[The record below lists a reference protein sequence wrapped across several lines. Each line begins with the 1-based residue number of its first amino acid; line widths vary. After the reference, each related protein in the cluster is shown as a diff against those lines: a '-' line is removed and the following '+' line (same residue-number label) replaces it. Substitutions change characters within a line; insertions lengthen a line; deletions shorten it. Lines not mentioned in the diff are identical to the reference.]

1 MKTIRLLYPDYRSG
15 GLDTY
20 YFGAQLMA
28 HILPANP
35 QQPLLSVNLPP
46 PDGEPRP
53 IHDGIAAKEEVFA
66 GIRAA
71 ADIRRAECP
80 DKIITIGG
88 SCIVSLGFVVIRL
101 AQRIFARLAQRIFAA
116 KTADARQKAQ

>member
-28 HILPANP
+28 YILPANP
-35 QQPLLSVNLPP
+35 NQPLLTVNLPP

-66 GIRAA
+66 APNNPTKSSPLAA
-71 ADIRRAECP
+71 TASSRRPPSTTCTAS
-80 DKIITIGG
+80 T
-88 SCIVSLGFVVIRL
+88 
-101 AQRIFARLAQRIFAA
+101 ARVA
-116 KTADARQKAQ
+116 KASASSG